1 MHELICPKC
10 GKNADTLYNNV
21 CEECFFKI
29 FTLAQI
35 APVMHITV
43 CSKCNAILERGR
55 WIDGKQVEDTAIEK
69 AESELFIHEMAQNIE
84 LDVEPRKVSPYIYR
98 IKFYISADIDGLPV
112 EDEVETE
119 VRIERNACDICSR
132 ISAGY
137 FEGILQLRAAG
148 RKVTDEE
155 KKKCESIIYSNLNR
169 LQKKGDK
176 LAFLSNSLDL
186 KEGSD
191 FYIGSTH
198 ATRNICK
205 AIISEMGGSFTES
218 PTLFGMKDGKN
229 IYRVTFSLRLP
240 QYKKGDVIDLNG
252 RNIQIKI
259 SEKMVKG
266 IDLTTGD
273 RVLMKHDEISDAKY
287 LGNEKDAVKAVLVA
301 LENDT
306 AMILDPKTYQTI
318 TIKKPY
324 FLSDQEGIEIPIL
337 KTEVGII
344 PLP

>member
-10 GKNADTLYNNV
+10 GKNADKLYDNV
-21 CEECFFKI
+21 CEECFFRT

-43 CSKCNAILERGR
+43 CPKCDAILERGR
-55 WIDGKQVEDTAIEK
+55 WVDGKKIEDTAIEK
-69 AESELFIHEMAQNIE
+69 AENELLIHEMAQNIE
-84 LDVEPRKVSPYIYR
+84 LDVESAKVNPYIYR
-98 IKFYISADIDGLPV
+98 IKFYISADINGLPV
-112 EDEVETE
+112 VDEVETE
-119 VRIERNACDICSR
+119 VRIERNACDTCSR

-137 FEGILQLRAAG
+137 FEGILQLRADG
-148 RKVTDEE
+148 RRIAEEE
-155 KKKCESIIYSNLNR
+155 KKKAGSIIYSSLDR

-198 ATRNICK
+198 ATRNVCK
-205 AIISEMGGSFTES
+205 AIISEMGGNFTES

-229 IYRVTFSLRLP
+229 IYRVTFSMRLP
-240 QYKKGDVIDLNG
+240 QYKKGDVVNLNG
-252 RNIQIKI
+252 KNIQIKI
-259 SEKMVKG
+259 SEKVVKG
-266 IDLTTGD
+266 IDLVTGD
-273 RVLMKHDEISDAKY
+273 RVLMTHDEISDAKY
-287 LGNEKDAVKAVLVA
+287 LGNESDAVKAVLVA
-301 LENDT
+301 IEDDT
-306 AMILDPKTYQTI
+306 AMILDPETYQTI

-324 FLSDQEGIEIPIL
+324 FLSDQEGIEIPVL
-337 KTEVGII
+337 KTEIGII